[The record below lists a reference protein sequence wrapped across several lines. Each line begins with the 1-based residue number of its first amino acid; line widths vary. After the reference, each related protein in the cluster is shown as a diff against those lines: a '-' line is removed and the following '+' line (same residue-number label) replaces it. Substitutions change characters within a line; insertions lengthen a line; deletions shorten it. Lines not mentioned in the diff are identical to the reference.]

1 MNDALTYID
10 VEILASTER
19 AVRVHTGKKSGAV
32 WLPLAQIEL
41 TPTAT
46 PGVHSLTLPEWL
58 ATREGLI

>member
-1 MNDALTYID
+1 MNNGLTNID
-10 VEILASTER
+10 VKILASTER
-19 AVRVHTGKKSGAV
+19 AVRVHTGEKGDAV

-41 TPTAT
+41 TATAT